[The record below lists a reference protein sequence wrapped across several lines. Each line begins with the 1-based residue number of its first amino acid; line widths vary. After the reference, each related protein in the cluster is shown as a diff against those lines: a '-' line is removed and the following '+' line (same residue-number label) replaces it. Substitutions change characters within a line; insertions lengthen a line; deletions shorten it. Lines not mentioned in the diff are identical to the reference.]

1 MRTFHVS
8 SQTKSLSHLT
18 SVLSMNWHERHL
30 PFMIIHEML
39 VFNYSVEWAAMR
51 GPQDASFKKPTQL
64 KITHVNF
71 SYCVC
76 LDVCKHS
83 LKSICFWNK
92 PRNGINKAYLA
103 DLLWCVCHG
112 SFLQYV
118 NCYRTQ
124 FYVVLNLLKLK
135 RLEYHAL
142 LRLICLDLEIKETRQ
157 LAFLLPSQANN
168 SLTARNYSSATKPF
182 HFWIIPSIAATFV
195 KVKIWY

>member
-1 MRTFHVS
+1 
-8 SQTKSLSHLT
+8 
-18 SVLSMNWHERHL
+18 
-30 PFMIIHEML
+30 MIIHEML

-83 LKSICFWNK
+83 WKSICFWNK

-103 DLLWCVCHG
+103 DLLWCVCPG
-112 SFLQYV
+112 SFLQCV

-168 SLTARNYSSATKPF
+168 SLTSRNYSSATKPF